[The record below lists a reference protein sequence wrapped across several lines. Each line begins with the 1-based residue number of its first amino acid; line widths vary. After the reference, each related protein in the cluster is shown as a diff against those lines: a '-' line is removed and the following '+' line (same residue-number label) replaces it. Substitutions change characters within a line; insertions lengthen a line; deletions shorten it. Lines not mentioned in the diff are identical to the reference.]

1 MAIPLRQILASGA
14 PVRSGTS
21 QQNSLKAITLYIITL
36 TVLSCF
42 AENGKGAGVP
52 ARLFPPLGVAGR
64 EWYHPAMPPLDRK
77 NAKG

>member
-1 MAIPLRQILASGA
+1 
-14 PVRSGTS
+14 
-21 QQNSLKAITLYIITL
+21 LKVITLYIITL

-42 AENGKGAGVP
+42 AENGKGEGAP

-64 EWYHPAMPPLDRK
+64 EWYHPAIPPFDRK